1 MYDPPDPEPNPQDYP
16 QDRRQSWAQLDG
28 HPQYVP
34 DETPGINVSGILSP
48 NSRHKPEVIAKPAI
62 NMSDDEEEYASSEN
76 ASSRRDKEEEK
87 EFQEQPS
94 YGVYIEAERE
104 AA

>member
-1 MYDPPDPEPNPQDYP
+1 MDRPQSDPD
-16 QDRRQSWAQLDG
+16 
-28 HPQYVP
+28 V
-34 DETPGINVSGILSP
+34 TPGLNLSGIVSP
-48 NSRHKPEVIAKPAI
+48 NSRQKPSVIAKPGI